1 MVATNTIFMSL
12 VELKNV
18 DIFQQNNLILSDVSF
33 SIKASEFV
41 YLIGSTGS
49 GKSSLLKT
57 LYADLPLKNGQAE
70 VVDYQLNNI
79 KKSII
84 PFLRRK
90 IGIVFQDFQLLTDRS
105 VYKNLEFV
113 LNATGWK
120 DKQLIKDR
128 IEHTL
133 EKVDM
138 QDHVQK
144 MPFELSGGELQRI
157 CIARALLNKPNLI
170 LADEPTGNLDP
181 ETTDRILTLIHKLCA
196 DGCAVLMA
204 THEHNL
210 LERFPARILK
220 CSDGQLLEIDPK

>member
-1 MVATNTIFMSL
+1 MPL
-12 VELKNV
+12 VELKNA
-18 DIFQQNNLILSDVSF
+18 DIFQQNTPILNKVSF
-33 SIKASEFV
+33 TIEASEFV

-70 VVDYQLNNI
+70 VVDYQLLNI
-79 KKSII
+79 KRSII

-105 VYKNLEFV
+105 VYENLEFV

-120 DKQLIKDR
+120 DKQEIKTQ
-128 IEHTL
+128 IEKTL
-133 EKVDM
+133 NKVDM
-138 QDHVQK
+138 LDHIHK
-144 MPFELSGGELQRI
+144 MPYELSGGELQRV
-157 CIARALLNKPNLI
+157 CISRALLNNPKLI

-181 ETTDRILTLIHKLCA
+181 ETTENILALIHNLCA

-210 LERFPARILK
+210 LERFPAKILK
-220 CSDGQLLEIDPK
+220 CADGQLTEIDQLK

>member
-1 MVATNTIFMSL
+1 MPL
-12 VELKNV
+12 VELKNA
-18 DIFQQNNLILSDVSF
+18 DIFQQNTPILNKVSF
-33 SIKASEFV
+33 TIEASEFV

-70 VVDYQLNNI
+70 VVDYQLLNI
-79 KKSII
+79 KRSII

-105 VYKNLEFV
+105 VYENLEFV

-120 DKQLIKDR
+120 DKQEIKTQ
-128 IEHTL
+128 IEKTL
-133 EKVDM
+133 NKVDM
-138 QDHVQK
+138 LDHIHK
-144 MPFELSGGELQRI
+144 MPYELSGGELQRV
-157 CIARALLNKPNLI
+157 CISRALLNNPKLI

-181 ETTDRILTLIHKLCA
+181 ETTENILALIHNLCA

-210 LERFPARILK
+210 LERFPAKILDRK
-220 CSDGQLLEIDPK
+220 SVV